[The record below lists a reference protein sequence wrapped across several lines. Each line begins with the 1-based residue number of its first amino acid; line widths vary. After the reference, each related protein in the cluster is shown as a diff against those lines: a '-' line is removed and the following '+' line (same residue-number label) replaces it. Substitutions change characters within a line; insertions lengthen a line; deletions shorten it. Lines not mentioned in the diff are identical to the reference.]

1 MARQYF
7 FTGTAAP
14 TTTPTYAGSLFV
26 DTSGGKI
33 YFATGTTSSADWD
46 PLPINLSDL
55 TIDSDLAL
63 GGLYKIKKA
72 LGMDFQPASELTIAT
87 GAVTQTQSV
96 HAIDTESDAAS
107 DDLDTITIATDM
119 SMLLVTLENAA
130 RIVTLKHGTGNLN
143 LPDDADIVMAENT
156 VYFLLYNGTAW
167 NLVGSSASGGSSL
180 PVDDTT
186 ALVQD
191 PADNTK
197 LMRIDVGGVTTATT
211 RVATMPDADIT
222 LGTDADALHDNVAGE
237 IVAITEKTS
246 MAVDDE
252 FIIEDSADS
261 NNKKSLKRSTLG
273 QDIQNTQT
281 GTTHTLVLSDASKT
295 VTMSNA
301 SAQTL
306 TIPTNASVAFATNT
320 IINVLQLGA
329 ATCTITGDTGVTVN
343 GVSAGSVD
351 IGNQYSGAVLIKI
364 GTDTWIIASS
374 TNVTGTVRTY
384 TKQQNFGT
392 TTLTD
397 GANISWDLDDN
408 QVSKVTLA
416 GNRTLDNPTNMVD
429 GGTYILRVIQDA
441 TGSRTLAYG
450 SAYRWVGGAA
460 PTLSTGAN
468 AVDYITFVSDG
479 TNMDGVTSKGFA

>member
-1 MARQYF
+1 
-7 FTGTAAP
+7 
-14 TTTPTYAGSLFV
+14 
-26 DTSGGKI
+26 
-33 YFATGTTSSADWD
+33 
-46 PLPINLSDL
+46 
-55 TIDSDLAL
+55 
-63 GGLYKIKKA
+63 
-72 LGMDFQPASELTIAT
+72 
-87 GAVTQTQSV
+87 
-96 HAIDTESDAAS
+96 
-107 DDLDTITIATDM
+107 
-119 SMLLVTLENAA
+119 
-130 RIVTLKHGTGNLN
+130 
-143 LPDDADIVMAENT
+143 
-156 VYFLLYNGTAW
+156 
-167 NLVGSSASGGSSL
+167 
-180 PVDDTT
+180 
-186 ALVQD
+186 
-191 PADNTK
+191 
-197 LMRIDVGGVTTATT
+197 
-211 RVATMPDADIT
+211 
-222 LGTDADALHDNVAGE
+222 
-237 IVAITEKTS
+237 

-281 GTTHTLVLSDASKT
+281 GTTYTLVLSDASKS

-320 IINVLQLGA
+320 VIVVWQLGA

-343 GVSAGSVD
+343 GTSAGSVD
-351 IGNQYSGAVLIKI
+351 IGNQYSAAVLTKT
-364 GTDTWIIASS
+364 GTDTWIVSS
-374 TNVTGTVRTY
+374 GTNVTGTVRAY

-392 TTLTD
+392 TTLVD

-450 SAYRWVGGAA
+450 TAYRWVGGAA
-460 PTLSTGAN
+460 PVLTTTAN

-479 TNMDGVTSKGFA
+479 TNMDGVISKGFS

>member
-1 MARQYF
+1 
-7 FTGTAAP
+7 
-14 TTTPTYAGSLFV
+14 
-26 DTSGGKI
+26 
-33 YFATGTTSSADWD
+33 
-46 PLPINLSDL
+46 
-55 TIDSDLAL
+55 
-63 GGLYKIKKA
+63 
-72 LGMDFQPASELTIAT
+72 
-87 GAVTQTQSV
+87 
-96 HAIDTESDAAS
+96 
-107 DDLDTITIATDM
+107 
-119 SMLLVTLENAA
+119 
-130 RIVTLKHGTGNLN
+130 
-143 LPDDADIVMAENT
+143 
-156 VYFLLYNGTAW
+156 
-167 NLVGSSASGGSSL
+167 
-180 PVDDTT
+180 
-186 ALVQD
+186 
-191 PADNTK
+191 
-197 LMRIDVGGVTTATT
+197 MRIDVGGVTTATT

-281 GTTHTLVLSDASKT
+281 GTTYTLVLSDSAKT

-306 TIPTNASVAFATNT
+306 TIPTNASVAFPTNT
-320 IINVLQLGA
+320 VIVVWQYGA

-343 GVSAGSVD
+343 DVSAGSVD
-351 IGNQYSGAVLIKI
+351 IGNQYSAAVLTKT

-392 TTLTD
+392 TTLVD

-429 GGTYILRVIQDA
+429 GGTYILRVNQDA

-450 SAYRWVGGAA
+450 SAYKWPLNVT
-460 PTLSTGAN
+460 PVLSTGAN
-468 AVDYITFVSDG
+468 DTDFISFISDG
-479 TNMDGVTSKGFA
+479 ISMFGVVSLDFA